1 MAEEVGLSRLQKPS
15 GAVQTPTSQ
24 FVNEMDGIMQIN
36 AEINPETPWRVQTRR
51 QQSSSRGHSMSKLMV
66 TTVID

>member
-1 MAEEVGLSRLQKPS
+1 MAEEVGLSRLQKPR

-24 FVNEMDGIMQIN
+24 FVNKMDGIMQIN
-36 AEINPETPWRVQTRR
+36 PETPCRVQTRR
-51 QQSSSRGHSMSKLMV
+51 QQASSSGHSMSKLMV